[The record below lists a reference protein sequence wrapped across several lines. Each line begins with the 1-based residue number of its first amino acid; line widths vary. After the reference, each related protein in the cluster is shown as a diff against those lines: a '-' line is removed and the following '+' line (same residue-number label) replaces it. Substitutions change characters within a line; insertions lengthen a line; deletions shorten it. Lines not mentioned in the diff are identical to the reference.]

1 MQKGKKTA
9 QTERLLLTF
18 DLNDEKQKSV
28 YEVLRNAG
36 YGKRTPI
43 VVEAMTAQT
52 RNIAWDATDDVL
64 ESVARKAAEMAT
76 SMAFDNFRKMLNTEA
91 SEGNLKMS
99 LPEAS
104 PSVSSDDG
112 DDLDYSIG
120 EDAIPESILKDAVRL
135 SALFD

>member
-18 DLNDEKQKSV
+18 DLNDEKQKRV
-28 YEVLRNAG
+28 YEVLLNAG
-36 YGKRTPI
+36 YSKRTPI

>member
-43 VVEAMTAQT
+43 VVEAMAAQT

-120 EDAIPESILKDAVRL
+120 EDTIPESILKDAVRL

>member
-135 SALFD
+135 SALLD